1 MEVYVVFAMGYHGRE
16 IDALRVCATA
26 DMAMHALRDMYTKHI
41 DTTLP
46 AERLAA
52 RASLDHTNQL

>member
-1 MEVYVVFAMGYHGRE
+1 MEVYVVIAMGYHGRE

-26 DMAMHALRDMYTKHI
+26 DTAMHALRDMYTKHI

-46 AERLAA
+46 AERL
-52 RASLDHTNQL
+52 